1 MRVAVALSGGV
12 DSSVS
17 ALLLKRQGHDVVGI
31 TLQQW
36 PRGDEQEAARHGGCC
51 SLSAVEDARRVATL
65 LEIPY
70 YVWNLERE
78 FGERVIE
85 PFHRAYLDGRTPNP
99 CLRCNTFVRFDLM
112 LNRVLGLGFE
122 ALATGHYARVLRG
135 PHGEPELHRGV
146 DPDKDQSY
154 VLHRLSVE
162 RLRHLV
168 FPLGGLLKPQVRAI
182 ARDAGLPVAAKPD
195 SMELCFVP
203 RGETAHY
210 LQRRLPVAQGEVCDT
225 AGRTLGAHRGTALY
239 TVGQRTGLGTLSAP
253 GPWYVV
259 AIDARRNRLTV
270 GRREDLGR
278 RRIDIEDM
286 VFVGQ
291 ALEAPTVCDAQ
302 LRSHAT
308 PVRGVFHPGRA
319 PRIELEEPFLGPA
332 PGQAAVLYAGT
343 RVLGGGTIIP
353 TRETSPTPS
362 ASPRSGDPGFGAA

>member
-65 LEIPY
+65 LDIPY

-112 LNRVLGLGFE
+112 LDRVLELGFD
-122 ALATGHYARVLRG
+122 AMATGHYARVLRG
-135 PHGEPELHRGV
+135 PGGEAELHRGV
-146 DPDKDQSY
+146 DPQKDQSY
-154 VLHRLSVE
+154 VLHRLGAG
-162 RLRHLV
+162 RLRRLI
-168 FPLGGLLKPQVRAI
+168 FPLGELRKPEVRGVAGE
-182 ARDAGLPVAAKPD
+182 AGLPVAAKPD

-203 RGETAHY
+203 RGETARY
-210 LQRRLPVAQGEVCDT
+210 LERRLPVAAGEVHDT
-225 AGRTLGAHRGTALY
+225 SGRTLGEHRGAALY
-239 TVGQRTGLGTLSAP
+239 TVGQRTGLGSLSAP
-253 GPWYVV
+253 GPWYVLS
-259 AIDARRNRLTV
+259 IDSARNRLTV
-270 GRREDLGR
+270 GRREDLAR
-278 RRIDIEDM
+278 RRIDVEDM
-286 VFVGQ
+286 TFVGEP
-291 ALEAPTVCDAQ
+291 LDRPTVCEAQ
-302 LRSHAT
+302 LRSHAR
-308 PVRGVFHPGRA
+308 PARGVFHPGHA
-319 PRIELEEPFLGPA
+319 PRIELEEAFMGPA

-343 RVLGGGTIIP
+343 RVLGGGTIIG
-353 TRETSPTPS
+353 S
-362 ASPRSGDPGFGAA
+362 A